1 MYYTKKIIQ
10 LKYDALNYHIIG
22 GLEMKE
28 LLTIMLFSISL
39 IAVLASISSA
49 EDKGDAAKGK
59 ETFNNT
65 CVACH
70 GAEGK
75 GDGVAAA
82 ALDPK
87 PRDLSNGEYVSTL
100 SNEHLYKVINEG
112 GASVGLSPLM
122 ASWGGV
128 LSEQDIW
135 NVIAYIRQDVCKCQ
149 YDAN

>member
-1 MYYTKKIIQ
+1 MKK
-10 LKYDALNYHIIG
+10 
-22 GLEMKE
+22 
-28 LLTIMLFSISL
+28 LLTIMLFSVSV
-39 IAVLASISSA
+39 IAASVTIGSA

-59 ETFNNT
+59 VSYDNT

-70 GAEGK
+70 GPEGK

-87 PRDLSNGEYVSTL
+87 PRDLSDPAYVSTL
-100 SNEHLYKVINEG
+100 SNEHLYKVISEG

-122 ASWGGV
+122 AAWGGV
-128 LSEQDIW
+128 LSEQDTW

-149 YDAN
+149 YDGN